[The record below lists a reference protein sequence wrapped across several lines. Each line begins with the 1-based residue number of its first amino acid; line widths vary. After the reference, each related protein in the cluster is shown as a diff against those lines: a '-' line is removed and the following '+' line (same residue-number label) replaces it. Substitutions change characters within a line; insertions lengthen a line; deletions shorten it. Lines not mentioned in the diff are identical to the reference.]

1 MHKVECIPVR
11 EELPAS
17 FFALAGRPYEALPF
31 RPDDEP
37 DVIRE
42 VFRMEAQRNEILL
55 YTDHASLRLV
65 GIFPHGA
72 AEAYFGFWETEEA
85 LASNREAFALLEAD
99 ARSRGRAVVIGP
111 LHFNTFHRYRLR
123 LGEPSWGMFD
133 REPVNPSYYPSLLGQ
148 LGYSVR
154 STFESRLIRKE
165 TVPDVYVDK
174 QGLLAA
180 LDAIP
185 FQFIPLDEAA
195 WVRHEDEIVE
205 LVHQV
210 FSANPAYKPI
220 SREQFELLYNR
231 QFAARLCPHSSVLF
245 RDKAS
250 GQLAAMSFCHPN
262 YHALPAP
269 PAGAP
274 VFARDFPALPRKV
287 LLAKSVG
294 VHPGFRR
301 QGLMAYL
308 GAYAMLSFRELYDEV
323 VFCLM
328 RSDNFSLHF
337 SNDYPYEA
345 AQYAL
350 YHKVPDGK

>member
-1 MHKVECIPVR
+1 
-11 EELPAS
+11 
-17 FFALAGRPYEALPF
+17 
-31 RPDDEP
+31 
-37 DVIRE
+37 
-42 VFRMEAQRNEILL
+42 MEAQRNEILL

-99 ARSRGRAVVIGP
+99 ARSRGRGVVIGP
-111 LHFNTFHRYRLR
+111 LHFNTFGRYRLR

-133 REPVNPSYYPSLLGQ
+133 REPVNPAYYPSLLGQ

-174 QGLLAA
+174 KGLLAA
-180 LDAIP
+180 LAAIP
-185 FQFIPLDEAA
+185 FEFIPLDEAA
-195 WVRHEDEIVE
+195 WVRHEDEIAE

-210 FSANPAYKPI
+210 FSANPAYKPV
-220 SREQFELLYNR
+220 SREQFGLLYNR
-231 QFAARLCPHSSVLF
+231 AFAAKLCPHSSVLF

-250 GQLAAMSFCHPN
+250 GKLAAMSFCHPN
-262 YHALPAP
+262 YHSLTAPAE
-269 PAGAP
+269 AP
-274 VFARDFPALPRKV
+274 DFARDFPALPRKV

-294 VHPGFRR
+294 VHPRFRR

-323 VFCLM
+323 IFCLM

-337 SNDYPYEA
+337 TNDYPYEA
-345 AQYAL
+345 VQYAL
-350 YHKVPDGK
+350 YHKVLDAN